1 MNDEL
6 RPDELERLQELL
18 WLAPDDPRRLRAL
31 AESPNLAHALHELEQ
46 TALRVQD
53 VARLSNT
60 RAAERHA
67 VPDASTRALED
78 AVIAALERDVTLRE
92 QRAADAARPGTN
104 TFANT
109 RRTRGLWFAGF
120 VAAAAVVALVVR
132 LLDEPRPEKEI
143 WLGADVPG
151 AAGTPVGEVT
161 SWTSFEWSPP
171 PQPATVHIVQV
182 WLADEAAGRPDVESP
197 PCTTPNWTPS
207 ADEMQRIGGTFVW
220 RVVERNPIDKSTR
233 QLFEARVA
241 TPR

>member
-1 MNDEL
+1 MNDDL

-18 WLAPDDPRRLRAL
+18 WLAPDDPRRLRTL
-31 AESPNLAHALHELEQ
+31 AESPKLAAALRELED

-53 VARLSNT
+53 VALLSNA
-60 RAAERHA
+60 RAAERHLE
-67 VPDASTRALED
+67 PDATTRALED
-78 AVIAALERDVTLRE
+78 SVIAALQRDVALRE
-92 QRAADAARPGTN
+92 QQRAEADRPGTN

-109 RRTRGLWFAGF
+109 RRTRGLWFAGL

-132 LLDEPRPEKEI
+132 LFDEPRPVEEI

-151 AAGTPVGEVT
+151 ATGTPVGRVT

-171 PQPATVHIVQV
+171 PEPATVHIVQV
-182 WLADEAAGRPDVESP
+182 WAADEAAGRPDVESP

-207 ADEMQRIGGTFVW
+207 ADELQRIGASFVW

-233 QLFEARVA
+233 QLFEARVDTA
-241 TPR
+241 R